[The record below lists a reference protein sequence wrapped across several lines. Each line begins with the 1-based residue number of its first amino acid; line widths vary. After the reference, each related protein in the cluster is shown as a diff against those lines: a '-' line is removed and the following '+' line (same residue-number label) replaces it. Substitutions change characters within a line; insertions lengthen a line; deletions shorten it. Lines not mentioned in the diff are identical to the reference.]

1 MAWTFAADCSD
12 LADRDVIGVE
22 CEGRRLAIYRLED
35 GFFATSDSCPHLGG
49 VLSEGY
55 VVENYIECPVHFALF
70 DIRTGAADGGITT
83 KSVKT
88 FETKV
93 VDGKIYVNVEDQS

>member
-1 MAWTFAADCSD
+1 MTWIFAAESAELDQ
-12 LADRDVIGVE
+12 RDVIGVE
-22 CEGRRLAIYRLED
+22 CGARRIALYKLPD
-35 GFFATSDSCPHLGG
+35 GFYATSDACPHLGG
-49 VLSEGY
+49 SLSEGC

-88 FETKV
+88 FATKV
-93 VDGKIYVNVEDQS
+93 EDGKIYVNLEDEA